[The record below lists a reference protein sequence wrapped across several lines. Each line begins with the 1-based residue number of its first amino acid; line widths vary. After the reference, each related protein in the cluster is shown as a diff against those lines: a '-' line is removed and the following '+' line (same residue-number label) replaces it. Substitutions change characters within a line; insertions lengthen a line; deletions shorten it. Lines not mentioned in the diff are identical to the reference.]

1 MITHDE
7 LTIQQVAEAT
17 GLSVHTLRYYE
28 RIGLIHSIERAE
40 NTHRRYTQA
49 DIGWIAFLT
58 KLRSTGMSIHL
69 MQRYAELTREGD
81 QTLAERVSL
90 LKAHRRDVQAHMDEV
105 LDHLSRISTK
115 IDYYEA
121 RLEEQQFGPDACIA
135 PIPQQAELEHPQP
148 RASA

>member
-1 MITHDE
+1 MINHEE

-40 NTHRRYTQA
+40 NTHRRYTQG

-58 KLRSTGMSIHL
+58 KLRSTGMSIQQ

-81 QTLAERVSL
+81 HTLADRVAL
-90 LKAHRRDVQAHMDEV
+90 LKAHRREVQAHMDEV
-105 LDHLSRISTK
+105 LDHLKRISVK

-121 RLEEQQFGPDACIA
+121 RLEEHQTGPDGCLNPA
-135 PIPQQAELEHPQP
+135 PPQPELEHP
-148 RASA
+148 RARSAN

>member
-17 GLSVHTLRYYE
+17 GLSAHTLRYYE

-40 NTHRRYTQA
+40 NTHRRYTQS

-58 KLRSTGMSIHL
+58 KLRSTGMSIQQ

-81 QTLAERVSL
+81 HTLADRVAL
-90 LKAHRRDVQAHMDEV
+90 LKTHRREVQEHMDEV
-105 LDHLSRISTK
+105 LNHLQRISTK

-121 RLEEQQFGPDACIA
+121 KLEEKQLGPDGCLNPA
-135 PIPQQAELEHPQP
+135 PPQPALEHPRL
-148 RASA
+148 RAIH